1 MNGLA
6 ASVNTKTPHCGS
18 RVLQCGPFVEVFISC
33 LAWTKILRADLEV
46 KQKRAQHRKEGGI
59 PRWMHFACA
68 GFIALGSHLCVLIG
82 HAAAGEASSRS
93 VRALAHRES
102 NETAADENGDAKR
115 FAERLKRHQRRHFTK
130 QKREF
135 RTLQARLESQRSLR
149 KARMKARQFAAA
161 RRHAAGRASKHRQ
174 AHTTWTAHERRG
186 HIPVDPVG
194 NLTDGL

>member
-1 MNGLA
+1 
-6 ASVNTKTPHCGS
+6 
-18 RVLQCGPFVEVFISC
+18 
-33 LAWTKILRADLEV
+33 LRADLEV
-46 KQKRAQHRKEGGI
+46 KQKKRAQHRKEGGT
-59 PRWMHFACA
+59 PRWIHFACA
-68 GFIALGSHLCVLIG
+68 GFIALGSHLCFLIG

-93 VRALAHRES
+93 LRALAHRES
-102 NETAADENGDAKR
+102 NETAAADENGDAKR

-161 RRHAAGRASKHRQ
+161 RRHAAGHASKHRQ
-174 AHTTWTAHERRG
+174 THTTWTAHERRG